1 MPMALIVVL
10 GVTALAVAGGTGLWS
25 LRRTWLVVDVIGES
39 MAPTFLDGD
48 RVLVRRGRADALRV
62 GDVIVFGG
70 PLHGD
75 DRHGDDRTPPEP
87 GRPAMV
93 VKRVAALPGDPVPA
107 TVPTGDGRSTVPSAS
122 LVLLGDNADRS
133 IDSRVWGPVRA
144 DGVLGVVVRRMASRR
159 DPVGRDVPTPT

>member
-1 MPMALIVVL
+1 MALIVVL
-10 GVTALAVAGGTGLWS
+10 GVTVLAVAGGTGLWS

-48 RVLVRRGRADALRV
+48 RVLVRRGGAEALRV

-75 DRHGDDRTPPEP
+75 DDRPPEA
-87 GRPAMV
+87 GRTAMV
-93 VKRVAALPGDPVPA
+93 VKRVAALPGDPVPD
-107 TVPTGDGRSTVPSAS
+107 TVPMSDGRSTVPSAS

-133 IDSRVWGPVRA
+133 IDSRVWGPVRL

-159 DPVGRDVPTPT
+159 DPVGRGAPTPT